1 MLEMTKDV
9 LLSAKAIGADCIVT
23 PCPMCHFNLDAKQED
38 VEGRFDLK
46 IDMPILYFTQLM
58 GIAFGLNPKELG
70 LGRNV
75 VSLKKI
81 LDMIKTPIP
90 AVAKA

>member
-1 MLEMTKDV
+1 
-9 LLSAKAIGADCIVT
+9 
-23 PCPMCHFNLDAKQED
+23 MCHFNLDAKQKDAED
-38 VEGRFDLK
+38 RFDLK
-46 IDMPILYFTQLM
+46 IDIPILYFTQLM

-81 LDMIKTPIP
+81 LHKIAPPIH
-90 AVAKA
+90 VTAKAK

>member
-1 MLEMTKDV
+1 
-9 LLSAKAIGADCIVT
+9 
-23 PCPMCHFNLDAKQED
+23 MCHFNLDAKQAHVED
-38 VEGRFDLK
+38 RFDLN

-58 GIAFGLNPKELG
+58 GLAFGLNPKDLG

-81 LDMIKTPIP
+81 LEKIKHPIEVTP
-90 AVAKA
+90 KA

>member
-1 MLEMTKDV
+1 
-9 LLSAKAIGADCIVT
+9 
-23 PCPMCHFNLDAKQED
+23 MCHFNLDAKQED
-38 VEGRFDLK
+38 VEDRFDLK

-81 LDMIKTPIP
+81 LEKLEPPIP
-90 AVAKA
+90 VATKA